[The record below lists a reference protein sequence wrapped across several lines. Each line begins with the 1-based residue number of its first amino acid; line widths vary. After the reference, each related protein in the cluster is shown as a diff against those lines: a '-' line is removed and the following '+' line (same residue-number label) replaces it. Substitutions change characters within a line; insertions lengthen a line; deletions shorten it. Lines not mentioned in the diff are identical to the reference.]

1 MTQHILIIGS
11 GMRESVIIKK
21 LLDDSSRHF
30 NKNKKKRLKITC
42 IGNNKN
48 PFIVENCDMFLISN
62 FDTKSFID
70 IIKNIDKVDFAIV
83 GPEAPLELGFADIL
97 EYQNIPCIGP
107 MKRYAEI
114 ETSKI
119 KAREFIQKYGME
131 QYSPKYSIL
140 DSNNT
145 KNEISEVIQKYNNI
159 VIKKDGL
166 CGGKGVKVQGIDFD
180 DKKYLEKELVY
191 LNRGE
196 KLLIEDKLEGQE
208 FSLMTITDGFGHI
221 DHFPPIQDNK
231 RLNNNDTGPN
241 TGGMGC
247 VIDVNNTL
255 PFLNEQD
262 ISDAQNINKLIIDN
276 LNKEGKK
283 MNTLIGYRGI
293 LYGSYIKSPDGKI
306 YIIEF
311 NARFGDPECYIA
323 LELLKTNFYLLCNEL
338 IIGNLSTKMIFDK
351 RAMIGVYMVPKKYPQ
366 ATKDK
371 FDIYIDDSIK
381 NDIIYGQVDKYNDHL
396 YSMSSRTLIYGM
408 KGDSLYEC
416 YKNVYNNI
424 KLIKG
429 NLFYRTDIG
438 AKFLSDYER
447 SGVSI
452 NKGNDALQE
461 IKQYIKNTYTE
472 DVLGKFGDFGGQ
484 FKLGQYNLVSSIDG
498 VGTKSILA
506 AKIYGDK
513 GFINLGK
520 DIVNHSVND
529 ILVQGAYP
537 LFFLDYFGT
546 SHLNLGEI
554 SNFIKGVSEA
564 CIENGHFPLIGGET
578 AEMPSIYIENKTDLV
593 GCIIGLKDDKFFKN
607 TEIVEGD
614 ILIGIESVSPH
625 TNGYSLINKI
635 IDETQ
640 NPDNEILETLLKPHK
655 SYLSEVNEFVDKY
668 GYDSIKGMCHVT
680 GGGMDE
686 NLKRIIP
693 NKFKINYENDIIDL
707 PEWCKYISE
716 HGNIPIE
723 EMKKVY
729 NCGIGFIL
737 IIPSQTYSEIIVNS
751 PSFNCLKIGKI
762 K

>member
-21 LLDDSSRHF
+21 LLDDSSTHF

-62 FDTKSFID
+62 FNTKSFID
-70 IIKNIDKVDFAIV
+70 IIKNIDKIDFAIV

-107 MKRYAEI
+107 MKRYAGI

-140 DSNNT
+140 DSNNS
-145 KNEISEVIQKYNNI
+145 KNEIIEVIQKYNKI

-180 DKKYLEKELVY
+180 DKKYLEKELIY
-191 LNRGE
+191 LNTGE

-276 LNKEGKK
+276 LNKEGKE
-283 MNTLIGYRGI
+283 MNSPVGYRGI

-323 LELLKTNFYLLCNEL
+323 LELLKTNFYVLCNEL
-338 IIGNLSTKMIFDK
+338 ISGNLSTKMIFDK

-371 FDIYIDDSIK
+371 VDIYSDDSIK
-381 NDIIYGQVDKYNDHL
+381 NDIKY
-396 YSMSSRTLIYGM
+396 
-408 KGDSLYEC
+408 E
-416 YKNVYNNI
+416 
-424 KLIKG
+424 
-429 NLFYRTDIG
+429 
-438 AKFLSDYER
+438 
-447 SGVSI
+447 
-452 NKGNDALQE
+452 Q
-461 IKQYIKNTYTE
+461 
-472 DVLGKFGDFGGQ
+472 
-484 FKLGQYNLVSSIDG
+484 
-498 VGTKSILA
+498 
-506 AKIYGDK
+506 GDK
-513 GFINLGK
+513 
-520 DIVNHSVND
+520 DND
-529 ILVQGAYP
+529 
-537 LFFLDYFGT
+537 
-546 SHLNLGEI
+546 N
-554 SNFIKGVSEA
+554 
-564 CIENGHFPLIGGET
+564 
-578 AEMPSIYIENKTDLV
+578 IYRMYART
-593 GCIIGLKDDKFFKN
+593 
-607 TEIVEGD
+607 
-614 ILIGIESVSPH
+614 
-625 TNGYSLINKI
+625 
-635 IDETQ
+635 
-640 NPDNEILETLLKPHK
+640 
-655 SYLSEVNEFVDKY
+655 
-668 GYDSIKGMCHVT
+668 
-680 GGGMDE
+680 
-686 NLKRIIP
+686 
-693 NKFKINYENDIIDL
+693 
-707 PEWCKYISE
+707 
-716 HGNIPIE
+716 
-723 EMKKVY
+723 
-729 NCGIGFIL
+729 
-737 IIPSQTYSEIIVNS
+737 
-751 PSFNCLKIGKI
+751 
-762 K
+762 